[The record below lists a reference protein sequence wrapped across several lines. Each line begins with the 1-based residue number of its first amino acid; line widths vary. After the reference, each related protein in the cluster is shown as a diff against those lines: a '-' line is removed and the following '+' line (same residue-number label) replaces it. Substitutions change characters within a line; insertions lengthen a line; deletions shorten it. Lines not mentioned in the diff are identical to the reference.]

1 MRAASKH
8 EIAGSLVQ
16 GWAKGG
22 GGGRIDIV
30 NLACTGGRGV
40 ACKLSLSSSR
50 KGDFLSDPK
59 LAKRS
64 ECRVPAKPFLLT
76 CLGASALVIE

>member
-1 MRAASKH
+1 MHAASKH

-16 GWAKGG
+16 GWAKGR

-40 ACKLSLSSSR
+40 ACKLSLSSLEFTSR

-76 CLGASALVIE
+76 

>member
-1 MRAASKH
+1 M
-8 EIAGSLVQ
+8 
-16 GWAKGG
+16 
-22 GGGRIDIV
+22 

-40 ACKLSLSSSR
+40 VCKLSLSSLEFTSR

-76 CLGASALVIE
+76 

>member
-22 GGGRIDIV
+22 GGGMIDIV
-30 NLACTGGRGV
+30 NLACTWGRGV
-40 ACKLSLSSSR
+40 ACKLSLSSLEFTSR
-50 KGDFLSDPK
+50 KGDFLSDAK
-59 LAKRS
+59 LAKRN
-64 ECRVPAKPFLLT
+64 ECRVQAEPFLLT
-76 CLGASALVIE
+76 